1 VVELVEEQVTRQ
13 NRRFVVAL
21 PDGARVESV
30 VYRGDTLCVSSQVG
44 CAVRCPFC
52 ASGAHGFARNLTLAE
67 LQGQVEAVL
76 ARGHGLRR
84 VTLSG
89 VGEPLHNFAT
99 VEAFVGWCRQR
110 RLWPSLT
117 TSGGPVARL
126 REALRWEH
134 NGLTLSVHSGTEPA
148 RARLV
153 PHAPT
158 LEAVFGVLEEVVPTL
173 SSSRRKK
180 TALAYL
186 LMAGENDDEAEVD
199 AFARRAAP
207 LGLTVHLYAYNPVD
221 TSTQQPIA
229 RGRYEALWARLSALG
244 LRVRMSS
251 TARIESNGGC
261 GTLVALRPGR
271 ARGVALGGRA

>member
-1 VVELVEEQVTRQ
+1 MVELVEEHVTRQ

-21 PDGARVESV
+21 SDGARVESV

-44 CAVRCPFC
+44 CAVSCPFC
-52 ASGAHGFARNLTLAE
+52 ASGARGFARNLTLPE

-76 ARGHGLRR
+76 ARGHRLRR

-99 VEAFVGWCRQR
+99 VESFVQWCRQR

-117 TSGGPVARL
+117 TSGGPVTRL
-126 REALRWEH
+126 RRALRWEH
-134 NGLTLSVHSGTEPA
+134 NGLTLSVHSGTEA
-148 RARLV
+148 TRARLV
-153 PHAPT
+153 PHAPA
-158 LEAVFGVLEEVVPTL
+158 LSELFGALQDVVPDL

-199 AFARRAAP
+199 AFAERAAP

-221 TSTQQPIA
+221 TSTQRPIA
-229 RGRYEALWARLSALG
+229 RERYDALWERLTSRG
-244 LRVRMSS
+244 MRVRMSS

-261 GTLVALRPGR
+261 GTLVALRPAGATAAAR
-271 ARGVALGGRA
+271 A